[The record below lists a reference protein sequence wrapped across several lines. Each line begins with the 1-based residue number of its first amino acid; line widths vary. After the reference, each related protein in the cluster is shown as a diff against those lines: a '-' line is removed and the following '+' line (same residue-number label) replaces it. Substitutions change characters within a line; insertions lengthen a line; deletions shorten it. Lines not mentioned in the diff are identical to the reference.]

1 MRFVRGPWKFTVT
14 KMSKMIRIEVAYA
27 LPDRQDIVA
36 LDVEEGC
43 NIQTAI
49 EKSGILQRFPEID
62 LTRQKVGV
70 FSKRRELS
78 DLLQAGDRVE
88 IYRPL
93 TIDPKDLRRVRAK
106 GRKK

>member
-1 MRFVRGPWKFTVT
+1 MRFVRGPWNYTVMN
-14 KMSKMIRIEVAYA
+14 KMRIEVAYA
-27 LPDRQDIVA
+27 LPDRQEIITI
-36 LDVEEGC
+36 DVDEGC
-43 NIQTAI
+43 NIQSAI

-62 LTRQKVGV
+62 LTLQKVGV

-78 DLLQAGDRVE
+78 DLLEPGDRVE

-106 GRKK
+106 EKKK